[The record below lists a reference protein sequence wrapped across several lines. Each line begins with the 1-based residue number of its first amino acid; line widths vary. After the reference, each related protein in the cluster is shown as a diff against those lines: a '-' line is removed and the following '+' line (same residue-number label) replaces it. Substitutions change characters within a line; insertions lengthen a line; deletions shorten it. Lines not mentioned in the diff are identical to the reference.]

1 MTDTKRK
8 KHLSLVQTNKS
19 AAAKKKQKA
28 SNEKAIASAVTKQVA
43 EQIKVIEKTETD
55 EADAEAYTMSLVKI
69 HGIKST
75 LATVTAETPADD
87 APPSLKSIIERARVN
102 KKLWEEK
109 AKKG

>member
-1 MTDTKRK
+1 M
-8 KHLSLVQTNKS
+8 
-19 AAAKKKQKA
+19 
-28 SNEKAIASAVTKQVA
+28 TKQVA
-43 EQIKVIEKTETD
+43 EQLKVIEQTKTA
-55 EADAEAYTMSLVKI
+55 EANAEAYIMSLVKK

-109 AKKG
+109 AKKA